1 MCNTCIELCCILQDV
16 RQLHFIVYICILP
29 GQQSVLHI
37 FWKTLGPVQLLP
49 PQEGL
54 GLVQYLVKFCIPPP
68 HVLLH
73 GPVDIQELHPPST
86 TE

>member
-1 MCNTCIELCCILQDV
+1 M
-16 RQLHFIVYICILP
+16 
-29 GQQSVLHI
+29 LHI
-37 FWKTLGPVQLLP
+37 FWETLGPVQLPP

-73 GPVDIQELHPPST
+73 GPVDIQELHPPLT